1 MHYVLQNNI
10 QKMSNLKS
18 ITSLSSMFQF
28 VLVIFNPTPSM
39 KVFLFS
45 AYNQNMDKSMLKIKA
60 GETFS

>member
-28 VLVIFNPTPSM
+28 VLVIFNTTPSM